1 MSALS
6 RTALLTAHARLTT
19 SRTPSQLSLLP
30 KARSFT
36 TYSNSRLPFASL
48 ALAKRRSSPI
58 VEGQVQQTF
67 TFSRLTLRRQSI
79 LAPPLQ
85 QQYYRLLP
93 CSEIRLF
100 HSSSS
105 NHHNNSMAASS
116 QRSPTAGSGTL
127 QTLKPNVVERYWN
140 DIAAHFREPG
150 FSTFDKERSSLAIK
164 DPEFMRKLLTTAI
177 SDYPGQGDI
186 VPSVITKSCC
196 DLFSSLD
203 KQGKTEFLKLLAKDF
218 GVLQED
224 VVRSAN
230 QYVNYA
236 QQDPGSK
243 ALLRAEQLL
252 RHAIVPGHSKFFD
265 RVSRLPGGLKFLID
279 LRADLLSIIA
289 ENRQDIYLSA
299 LNESLREKMQA
310 WFVGFLDL
318 QRLTWQSPAVLLE
331 KVTQYE
337 AVHKFKDF
345 QDLKRRVGPGRRVF
359 ALMNKSMADEP
370 LVFVQVALVES
381 LSDNVQQILND
392 PSPGHANPAET
403 VKCAIFYSI
412 TTQVGLSGIELGNF
426 LIKRVVRSLQ
436 VEFPQIQTFSTL
448 SPIPG
453 FRKWMDQNINLGKK
467 LLLPSEEALVKQVYE
482 RNSTSTN
489 LASAEDQFKALLKD
503 PALIEQSNHQM
514 LEELRPVLTRLCARY
529 LLVEK
534 RRHLALDPVANF
546 HLRNGA
552 CAHRLNW
559 LGDSSEKGMKESFG
573 MMVNYLYA
581 LDHIEMNNQQYLQDG
596 TITVS
601 AADEDGGGFYSVV
614 LDSVPLTQ
622 SRGTSKNANEIH
634 IAGEGHERSEA
645 VNRLAKPAHP
655 GWDDVEEEE
664 FAGELV
670 GLDGG
675 VKFRL
680 VKVVTA

>member
-1 MSALS
+1 
-6 RTALLTAHARLTT
+6 
-19 SRTPSQLSLLP
+19 
-30 KARSFT
+30 
-36 TYSNSRLPFASL
+36 
-48 ALAKRRSSPI
+48 
-58 VEGQVQQTF
+58 
-67 TFSRLTLRRQSI
+67 
-79 LAPPLQ
+79 
-85 QQYYRLLP
+85 
-93 CSEIRLF
+93 
-100 HSSSS
+100 
-105 NHHNNSMAASS
+105 MAASS

-279 LRADLLSIIA
+279 LRADLL
-289 ENRQDIYLSA
+289 
-299 LNESLREKMQA
+299 
-310 WFVGFLDL
+310 
-318 QRLTWQSPAVLLE
+318 
-331 KVTQYE
+331 VTQYE

-614 LDSVPLTQ
+614 RDSVPLTQ

-680 VKVVTA
+680 AKVVTA